1 MPKIREAVHGAS
13 VLLVDY
19 VFRDKAEEGEKATK
33 AVKAVNGLHRKLR
46 KKRKLAEED
55 TPLPKRQ
62 KVEGDVKVKSEPE
75 VKEEKSL
82 DEHNA

>member
-1 MPKIREAVHGAS
+1 MPKIREAVHRAS
-13 VLLVDY
+13 VLLVDFT
-19 VFRDKAEEGEKATK
+19 FRDKAAEGEKATK

-46 KKRKLAEED
+46 KKRKLAEEE
-55 TPLPKRQ
+55 TPVPKRQ
-62 KVEGDVKVKSEPE
+62 KVEGDVKVKLEPE